1 MEINPDSHVGL
12 HVANTQD
19 IVEKVLNYDL
29 DIGLIEGDINHHDL
43 KVYPWMTDELA
54 IFCRPEHPLAAKQQQ
69 HGCTQEFDLIDAK
82 WIMREPGS
90 GTRQAFARVM
100 HGIFPQLN
108 IILELQH
115 TEAIKRALED
125 GFERGSLIRLQ
136 LPDWKFERQ
145 LYLIIRKQKYLSTGI
160 QSWMDYCLEN

>member
-54 IFCRPEHPLAAKQQQ
+54 IFCRPEHPLAAKQQ
-69 HGCTQEFDLIDAK
+69 DRK
-82 WIMREPGS
+82 S
-90 GTRQAFARVM
+90 TR
-100 HGIFPQLN
+100 LN
-108 IILELQH
+108 SSHVRISYAVFCLKKKNNQY
-115 TEAIKRALED
+115 TE
-125 GFERGSLIRLQ
+125 
-136 LPDWKFERQ
+136 
-145 LYLIIRKQKYLSTGI
+145 YVI
-160 QSWMDYCLEN
+160 Q